1 MAKAKRLLI
10 DKNIEKFIN
19 NNFDK
24 KDRKKELYLHFEW
37 FANSMHIWHCSSKFF
52 NSDTKIGKKMTLG
65 NSEGCDAFFISV
77 NNYEKIFTLNDN
89 IDDVLDFLK
98 KEGKLI
104 TFHFI
109 QTKHTTNIEWTQY
122 LNLFEI
128 PLKIW
133 QGLDFDDSHK
143 YLKSI
148 QEFIDIITDDTD
160 DALKK
165 IEHRIE
171 ITFYTISET
180 SYIEELEKKSWKT
193 NIDAKI
199 TELSKWF
206 SKDKI
211 KTNIRGGEFLNEIYE
226 KLNSNEYELIVNRN
240 NVITVDTDKYLI
252 GYITAEELLNCI
264 SQKVNNERNLYLDV
278 FKNNIRLYLGSETS
292 VNKGI
297 EKTLKEEP
305 DKFHYYNN
313 GLTITT
319 KSIGT
324 ENTKNYVVKPV
335 NIVNG
340 CQTANS
346 IYNVSISETNFPD
359 SKIKIPV
366 RIIVAQ
372 DADFENIT
380 IRTNTQNGL
389 DTKDLISINSIQKE
403 IEYEFSQKQFL
414 GKKFYYKRQKSDE
427 NLSDSDIDYII
438 QIDDILRSIF
448 STLMLIP
455 NKVSG
460 YFDKTTSKYL
470 DQIFD
475 ELFIKLY
482 AILAVTYKSVEDYI
496 ENNNPTFHRLKY
508 HICYLFYRFSNKSEK
523 LTDIEEY
530 LREIDKDK
538 CSEEDNIENIK
549 QMIKRI
555 YSNMYQCIKDEQ
567 SFAKVMNYLIDK
579 ISNNYS
585 DLLDTGTKEKEK
597 ILYKAVEKLPRV
609 RVTPIFENF
618 DTIFIEDYK
627 TILENNNAT
636 N

>member
-24 KDRKKELYLHFEW
+24 KDRKKEDYLHFEW

-89 IDDVLDFLK
+89 IDEILDFLK
-98 KEGKLI
+98 KDGKFI

-133 QGLDFDDSHK
+133 KGLNFADSQK
-143 YLKSI
+143 YLKKI
-148 QEFIDIITDDTD
+148 QDFIDTITDDEDET
-160 DALKK
+160 LKK

-171 ITFYTISET
+171 ISFYTISET
-180 SYIEELEKKSWKT
+180 SYIEELEKKLWKT

-199 TELSKWF
+199 TELSSWF

-211 KTNIRGGEFLNEIYE
+211 KANIRGSEFLNDIYE
-226 KLNSNEYELIVNRN
+226 KLNSNEYELIVTKT
-240 NVITVDTDKYLI
+240 NVIAIDADKYLI
-252 GYITAEELLNCI
+252 GYITAKELLNCI
-264 SQKVNNERNLYLDV
+264 SQKVNDIRTLYLDV

-319 KSIGT
+319 KLINT
-324 ENTKNYVVKPV
+324 ENSKYYIIKPV

-359 SKIKIPV
+359 SDVKIPV
-366 RIIVAQ
+366 RIIVAR
-372 DADFENIT
+372 DDEFENIT

-403 IEYEFSQKQFL
+403 IEYEFSQKEFL

-427 NLSDSDIDYII
+427 NLSDLDIDYII
-438 QIDDILRSIF
+438 QIDDILRSIL

-460 YFDKTTSKYL
+460 YFDSTTSKYL

-482 AILAVTYKSVEDYI
+482 AILTVIFKSVEDYI
-496 ENNNPTFHRLKY
+496 EKNNPTLNRLKY
-508 HICYLFYRFSNKSEK
+508 HICYLFYRFSSKLEK

-530 LREIDKDK
+530 LREKDKDK
-538 CSEEDNIENIK
+538 YSEEEIENIK
-549 QMIKRI
+549 QMIEKI
-555 YSNMYQCIKDEQ
+555 YSNMYQCIKDEE
-567 SFAKVMNYLIDK
+567 SFTKIIKYLIGK
-579 ISNNYS
+579 ISNSYS
-585 DLLDTGTKEKEK
+585 ELLDTSTKEKEK
-597 ILYKAVEKLPRV
+597 ILYKAVEKLPRI
-609 RVTPIFENF
+609 RVSPVFENF
-618 DTIFIEDYK
+618 DTIFIDNYK
-627 TILENNNAT
+627 TILETVDAT